1 MNCSRPDIAY
11 AISKLITNT
20 SNPSD
25 DRWNAL
31 LQVVGYLKNIKEY
44 ALRYRKYPPVLER
57 YNDANWI
64 ANSKKL
70 KSTSGYIF
78 TLEMGDRILKILQTN
93 LHSSFHNGIRI
104 YSLG

>member
-1 MNCSRPDIAY
+1 MNCTRSDIAY
-11 AISKLITNT
+11 VIRKLSRYTN
-20 SNPSD
+20 NLND
-25 DRWNAL
+25 DHWNAL
-31 LQVVGYLKNIKEY
+31 LRVVGYLKNIKEY

-64 ANSKKL
+64 ANSKKS

-78 TLEMGDRILKILQTN
+78 TLEMGDRILKILQIN